1 MFEIL
6 IPPDILEKLL
16 NALFHDKYDEA
27 HEIFQE
33 HFPNIKKENLYKIK
47 DYGYQIPFVSL
58 WNSWIDNDLDEYNEG
73 YFIRKLS
80 YPLLSK
86 VNIMTIKNSKTIEE
100 LRDFFYYNSYF
111 AKDPEEC
118 LLTGKTFSFEIIENK
133 IKLLE
138 WTSEGRRREVIPNDF
153 YNDVFEVD
161 VTFETGELYIA
172 DWFRTENNEFSNY
185 VTKEDKYDINSLKP
199 IIEQVYRYAN
209 KFKLLSVPVGNS
221 LPSIYN
227 LKNTIAIGKDKGDF
241 KEEGYVCTDL
251 WNASVIDKKNFKS
264 ILKESGM
271 SKSQVVEEI
280 SKIENDINVIKLKV
294 PKGRYRLYFSGQYN
308 EFDEIYRKKYKNR
321 LRKTLKLYF
330 LIKKIK

>member
-6 IPPDILEKLL
+6 IPQDILDLLL
-16 NALFHDKYDEA
+16 NALSNDKYDEA
-27 HEIFQE
+27 TKIFQN
-33 HFPNIKKENLYKIK
+33 HFPNIEKEKLHKIK

-58 WNSWIDNDLDEYNEG
+58 WNSWIDNELDDYDKG

-80 YPLLSK
+80 HPLLSK

-100 LRDFFYYNSYF
+100 LREFFYTNTYLG
-111 AKDPEEC
+111 KDPEYC
-118 LLTGKTFSFEIIENK
+118 VLTGKFFFFDVVENK
-133 IKLLE
+133 IKLFE
-138 WTSEGRRREVIPNDF
+138 FTDEGRKEVVPNDF
-153 YNDVFEVD
+153 HNDVFEVD

-185 VTKEDKYDINSLKP
+185 VTKDDKYDINYLKP
-199 IIEQVYRYAN
+199 RIEQVYHYAN
-209 KFKLLSVPVGNS
+209 QFKLLSVHVGNS
-221 LPSIYN
+221 LPSIYT
-227 LKNTIAIGKDKGDF
+227 LKNTIAIGKEEGNF

-251 WNASVIDKKNFKS
+251 WNASIIDKENFKK

-271 SKSQVVEEI
+271 DSNQVYQEI
-280 SKIENDINVIKLKV
+280 DKIEKDDNVVKLKV
-294 PKGRYRLYFSGQYN
+294 TKGRYRLYFSGQHN

-321 LRKTLKLYF
+321 LRKTLKPYF